1 MMTTPP
7 RQNLSLFFL
16 ARPAVRALATFSCG
30 LLTAAA
36 CHAQAYPVK
45 PIRLIVPFAPGGTT
59 DGIAR
64 VVASKASE
72 YLGQPVVVENKPGAG
87 GNVGA
92 DLVAKAAPDGYT
104 LAMIGNSFTVN
115 PTLYR
120 KMPFK
125 QSDLTGVVLAGSVP
139 FVMVSSPKAP
149 FKSAPELLRYAR
161 ENPGKVT
168 YASGGS
174 GTIGH
179 LGAHWF
185 GEMAGIQLQHIPYKG
200 GAQAM
205 TDLIGDQVQ
214 IFFDTLVT
222 STPFIKSAKVVPLF
236 VTTPA
241 RLASMPGVPT
251 AIESGFPDLTFS
263 AWVGVV
269 APAGTPPDVLQ
280 RLNRDFNT
288 ALGTEEVVRKLA
300 AFGADPIGGSL
311 QKTNDFLRNETARWG
326 AVVRKSGAEVD

>member
-1 MMTTPP
+1 MMNIP
-7 RQNLSLFFL
+7 RPNLFSLL
-16 ARPAVRALATFSCG
+16 STYPAARALMALSCG
-30 LLTAAA
+30 LFAAAA
-36 CHAQAYPVK
+36 CNAQAYPSK
-45 PIRLIVPFAPGGTT
+45 AIRLIVPFAPGGTT

-72 YLGQPVVVENKPGAG
+72 YLGQPVVVENKPGGG

-92 DLVAKAAPDGYT
+92 DLVAKATPDGYT
-104 LAMIGNSFTVN
+104 LAMVGNSFTVN
-115 PTLYR
+115 PTLY
-120 KMPFK
+120 KSMPFK
-125 QSDLTGVVLAGSVP
+125 QSDLTGVVLAGTVP

-149 FKSAPELLRYAR
+149 FKSAPDLVQYAR
-161 ENPGKVT
+161 ANPGKVT

-185 GEMAGIQLQHIPYKG
+185 GEMARIQLQHIPYKG
-200 GAQAM
+200 GSQAM

-241 RLASMPGVPT
+241 RLVSMPSVPT
-251 AIESGFPDLTFS
+251 AIEAGFPDLTFS

-269 APAGTPPDVLQ
+269 APAGTPPEVLQ

-288 ALGTEEVVRKLA
+288 ALGAEDVVRKLA

-311 QKTNDFLRNETARWG
+311 QKTNDFLRSETVRWG
-326 AVVRKSGAEVD
+326 VVVRKSGAEVN